1 MPKKTMKS
9 VKVDVECVLRANE
22 LKMSVNQYLKYLI
35 HLSDIGRREFEH
47 NHLRRLENVEGLL
60 GSLTKSLSN
69 KEVAERSL
77 VMMLERDLDH
87 VMKNNNLTH
96 QLILSKFEF
105 INAIE
110 KAINN
115 YMVDCGFFES
125 SICWCNALIFNSIAI
140 YLALISAILLKSV
153 SLFI

>member
-115 YMVDCGFFES
+115 
-125 SICWCNALIFNSIAI
+125 
-140 YLALISAILLKSV
+140 
-153 SLFI
+153 